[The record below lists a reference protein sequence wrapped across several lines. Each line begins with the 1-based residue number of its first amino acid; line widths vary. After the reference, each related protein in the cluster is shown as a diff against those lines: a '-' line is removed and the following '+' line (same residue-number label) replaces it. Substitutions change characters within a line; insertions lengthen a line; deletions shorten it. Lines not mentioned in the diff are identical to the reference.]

1 MRLGQA
7 TRVAVEGTDLTMLV
21 KVRWGEFKRITR
33 EIAEKSE
40 IEALPAMDSFLA
52 GIIVDVCGLT
62 DDADQPVAW
71 TPAVLD
77 DLTPGTIVAMF
88 KACVSI
94 GEAGSGDPLPATVA
108 AESSVSSPAG

>member
-1 MRLGQA
+1 
-7 TRVAVEGTDLTMLV
+7 MLV